1 MEVSPATERLVTL
14 EMAREKRRFVCQECG
29 YTTPRSLGRCP
40 GCQSWQSFA
49 EEIEQLTT
57 SSKHRGIGQASREP
71 EPISQ
76 VMASEVERH
85 LTGMS
90 EFDRVLG
97 GGIVP
102 GSVVLIGGDPGI
114 GKSTL
119 LLQASDALSRNYG
132 DILYVSGEESVS
144 QTKLRA
150 TRLGVVSDTLYVLCE
165 NDLEQIEKHI
175 QTLNPKVV
183 IVDSIQAVYL
193 SSIQSAPGSVTQ
205 IRECAG
211 RLLICAKNRNVPVFL
226 VGHVTKDG
234 TLAGPRIL
242 EHMVDT
248 VLYFEG
254 EQHHIYRVLRAIKNR
269 FGSTNEI
276 GIFEMQ
282 NRGLV
287 DVMNPSELF
296 LSNSEEEVAGSIVVS
311 SMEGTRP
318 LLMEV
323 QALVVPTNHGN
334 PRNTATGVDRHR
346 IALLIAVLNKRVGI
360 DVGGADVFVNITG
373 GLRVAEP
380 GIDLGVLMAIASS
393 YREIPIDRQTVMI
406 GEVGLGGEIRPVTH
420 VERRIREAAKLGFTR
435 AIFPEYNR
443 KGLEIEEH
451 IELIGVKDVYD
462 SLSALL

>member
-1 MEVSPATERLVTL
+1 
-14 EMAREKRRFVCQECG
+14 MAREKRRFVCQECG
-29 YTTPRSLGRCP
+29 YTTPKTLGRCP
-40 GCQSWQSFA
+40 NCQSWQSFA
-49 EEIEQLTT
+49 EEVEELITA
-57 SSKHRGIGQASREP
+57 SRHRGIGQASREP

-76 VMASEVERH
+76 VAANEVERH

-102 GSVVLIGGDPGI
+102 GAVVLIGGDPGI

-132 DILYVSGEESVS
+132 DVLYVSGEESVS

-150 TRLGVVSDTLYVLCE
+150 TRLGVKSDTLYVLCE
-165 NDLEQIEKHI
+165 NNLEQIEKHI
-175 QTLNPKVV
+175 EARKPKVV
-183 IVDSIQAVYL
+183 VIDSIQAVYL
-193 SSIQSAPGSVTQ
+193 TSMQSAPGSVTQ
-205 IRECAG
+205 IRECTG
-211 RLLICAKNRNVPVFL
+211 HLLICAKNRNIPIFL
-226 VGHVTKDG
+226 VGHVTKEG
-234 TLAGPRIL
+234 ALAGPRVL

-254 EQHHIYRVLRAIKNR
+254 EGHHIYRVLRAIKNR

-276 GIFEMQ
+276 GIFEMR
-282 NRGLV
+282 NTGLA
-287 DVMNPSELF
+287 DVMNPSEIF
-296 LSNSEEEVAGSIVVS
+296 LSDREEQVSGSVVVS

-323 QALVVPTNHGN
+323 QALVVPTNYGN
-334 PRNTATGVDRHR
+334 PRNTTTGVDRHR

-360 DVGGADVFVNITG
+360 DVGDSDVFVNITG

-380 GIDLGVLMAIASS
+380 GIDLGILMAISS
-393 YREIPIDRQTVMI
+393 SHRDIAIDRQTVMI

-420 VERRIREAAKLGFTR
+420 VDRRIREAAKLGFRR
-435 AIFPEYNR
+435 AVFPEYNR
-443 KGLEIEEH
+443 KGLNIDEN
-451 IELIGVKDVYD
+451 IELIGVNDVYD
-462 SLSALL
+462 SLAALLA

>member
-1 MEVSPATERLVTL
+1 
-14 EMAREKRRFVCQECG
+14 MAREKRKFVCQECG
-29 YTTPRSLGRCP
+29 YTTPKTLGRCP
-40 GCQSWQSFA
+40 SCKSWQSFA
-49 EEIEQLTT
+49 EEVETLITPSRQ
-57 SSKHRGIGQASREP
+57 RGIGQASREP

-76 VMASEVERH
+76 VTASEVERH
-85 LTGMS
+85 LTGML

-132 DILYVSGEESVS
+132 DVLYVSGEESVS

-150 TRLGVVSDTLYVLCE
+150 TRLGVMSDTLYVLCE
-165 NDLEQIEKHI
+165 NNLEQIEKHI
-175 QTLNPKVV
+175 EAQKPKVV
-183 IVDSIQAVYL
+183 IIDSIQAVYL

-205 IRECAG
+205 VRECTG
-211 RLLICAKNRNVPVFL
+211 HLLICAKNRNIPVFL
-226 VGHVTKDG
+226 VGHVTKEG
-234 TLAGPRIL
+234 AIAGPRIL

-254 EQHHIYRVLRAIKNR
+254 ERHHIYRVLRAIKNR

-282 NRGLV
+282 NTGLV
-287 DVMNPSELF
+287 DVMNPSEIF
-296 LSNSEEEVAGSIVVS
+296 LSNREEQVSGSVIVS

-323 QALVVPTNHGN
+323 QALVVPTNYSN
-334 PRNTATGVDRHR
+334 PRNTAAGVDRHR

-360 DVGGADVFVNITG
+360 DVGDADVFVNITG
-373 GLRVAEP
+373 GLHVDEP
-380 GIDLGVLMAIASS
+380 GIDLGVLMAISS
-393 YREIPIDRQTVMI
+393 SHRDIPVDRQTVII

-420 VERRIREAAKLGFTR
+420 VDRRIREAAKLGFKR
-435 AIFPEYNR
+435 AIFPEYSR
-443 KGLEIEEH
+443 KGLDIDVD
-451 IELIGVKDVYD
+451 IELVGVSDVYD
-462 SLSALL
+462 SLGALL

>member
-1 MEVSPATERLVTL
+1 
-14 EMAREKRRFVCQECG
+14 MAREKRRFVCQECG
-29 YTTPRSLGRCP
+29 YITPKTLGRCP
-40 GCQSWQSFA
+40 SCKSWQSFA
-49 EEIEQLTT
+49 EEVETLITP
-57 SSKHRGIGQASREP
+57 SRHRGIGRASREP

-76 VMASEVERH
+76 VTASEVERH

-102 GSVVLIGGDPGI
+102 GAVVLIGGDPGI

-132 DILYVSGEESVS
+132 EVLYVSGEESVS

-150 TRLGVVSDTLYVLCE
+150 TRLGVKSDTLYVLCE

-175 QTLNPKVV
+175 DARKPKVV
-183 IVDSIQAVYL
+183 VIDSIQAVYL
-193 SSIQSAPGSVTQ
+193 TSIQSAPGSVTQ
-205 IRECAG
+205 IRECTG
-211 RLLICAKNRNVPVFL
+211 HLLICAKNRNIPIFL
-226 VGHVTKDG
+226 VGHVTKEG
-234 TLAGPRIL
+234 AIAGPRVL

-254 EQHHIYRVLRAIKNR
+254 EGHHIYRVLRAIKNR

-276 GIFEMQ
+276 GIFEMR
-282 NRGLV
+282 NTGLA
-287 DVMNPSELF
+287 DVMNPSEIF
-296 LSNSEEEVAGSIVVS
+296 LSDREEQVSGSVVVS

-323 QALVVPTNHGN
+323 QALVVPTNYGN

-360 DVGGADVFVNITG
+360 DVGDSDVFVNITG
-373 GLRVAEP
+373 GLRIDEP
-380 GIDLGVLMAIASS
+380 GIDLGVLMAISS
-393 YREIPIDRQTVMI
+393 SHRDMPIDRQTVMI

-420 VERRIREAAKLGFTR
+420 VDRRIREAAKLGFKR
-435 AIFPEYNR
+435 AVFPEYNR
-443 KGLEIEEH
+443 KGLNIDDD
-451 IELIGVKDVYD
+451 IELVGVNDVYD
-462 SLSALL
+462 SLAALL

>member
-1 MEVSPATERLVTL
+1 
-14 EMAREKRRFVCQECG
+14 MAREKRRFVCQECG
-29 YTTPRSLGRCP
+29 YVTPKSLGRCP

-49 EEIEQLTT
+49 EEIEQLAT
-57 SSKHRGIGQASREP
+57 SSKHRGIGHASREP

-76 VMASEVERH
+76 IMASEVERH

-150 TRLGVVSDTLYVLCE
+150 TRLGVASDTLYVLCE
-165 NDLEQIEKHI
+165 NDLEQIETHI

-211 RLLICAKNRNVPVFL
+211 RLLICAKNRNVPIFL

-234 TLAGPRIL
+234 ALAGPRIL

-254 EQHHIYRVLRAIKNR
+254 EQQHIYRVLRAIKNR

-296 LSNSEEEVAGSIVVS
+296 LNNREEEVAGSIVVS

-323 QALVVPTNHGN
+323 QALVVPTHHGN

-360 DVGGADVFVNITG
+360 DVGDADVFVNITG

-435 AIFPEYNR
+435 AIFPAYNR
-443 KGLEIEEH
+443 KGLEIDEP

>member
-1 MEVSPATERLVTL
+1 
-14 EMAREKRRFVCQECG
+14 MAREKRKFVCQECG
-29 YTTPRSLGRCP
+29 YTTPKTLGRCP
-40 GCQSWQSFA
+40 SCKSWQSFT
-49 EEIEQLTT
+49 EEVETLITPSRQ
-57 SSKHRGIGQASREP
+57 RGIGQASREP

-76 VMASEVERH
+76 VTASEVERH

-102 GSVVLIGGDPGI
+102 GAVVLIGGDPGI

-132 DILYVSGEESVS
+132 DVLYVSGEESVS

-150 TRLGVVSDTLYVLCE
+150 TRLGVKSDSLYVLCE

-175 QTLNPKVV
+175 EAQKPKVV
-183 IVDSIQAVYL
+183 VIDSIQAVYL
-193 SSIQSAPGSVTQ
+193 TSIQSAPGSVTQ
-205 IRECAG
+205 IRECTG
-211 RLLICAKNRNVPVFL
+211 HLLICAKNRNIPIFL
-226 VGHVTKDG
+226 VGHVTKEG
-234 TLAGPRIL
+234 AIAGPRVL

-254 EQHHIYRVLRAIKNR
+254 EGHHIYRVLRAIKNR

-276 GIFEMQ
+276 GIFEMR
-282 NRGLV
+282 NTGLA
-287 DVMNPSELF
+287 DVMNPSEIF
-296 LSNSEEEVAGSIVVS
+296 LSDREEQVSGSVVVS

-323 QALVVPTNHGN
+323 QALVVPTNYGN
-334 PRNTATGVDRHR
+334 PRNTSAGVDRHR

-360 DVGGADVFVNITG
+360 DVGDSDVFVNITG
-373 GLRVAEP
+373 GLRIDEP
-380 GIDLGVLMAIASS
+380 GIDLGVLMAISS
-393 YREIPIDRQTVMI
+393 SHRDIPIDRQTVMI

-420 VERRIREAAKLGFTR
+420 VDRRIREAAKLGFRR

-443 KGLEIEEH
+443 KGLNIDED
-451 IELIGVKDVYD
+451 IELVGVKDVYD
-462 SLSALL
+462 SLATLLK

>member
-1 MEVSPATERLVTL
+1 
-14 EMAREKRRFVCQECG
+14 MAREKRRFVCQECG

-40 GCQSWQSFA
+40 ECKSWQSFA
-49 EEIEQLTT
+49 EEIEELAT

-71 EPISQ
+71 EPISKIE
-76 VMASEVERH
+76 AGEVERH
-85 LTGMS
+85 LTGMV

-165 NDLEQIEKHI
+165 NNLEQVEKHI
-175 QTLNPKVV
+175 ETLKPKVV

-211 RLLICAKNRNVPVFL
+211 RLLVCAKNRNIPVFL

-296 LSNSEEEVAGSIVVS
+296 LTNREEEVSGSVVVS
-311 SMEGTRP
+311 SIEGTRP

-323 QALVVPTNHGN
+323 QALVVPTNYGN

-380 GIDLGVLMAIASS
+380 GIDLGVLIAIASS
-393 YREIPIDRQTVMI
+393 HRDMPVDRQTVMI

-420 VERRIREAAKLGFTR
+420 VERRIREAAKLGFRR

-443 KGLEIEEH
+443 KGLEIEED

>member
-1 MEVSPATERLVTL
+1 
-14 EMAREKRRFVCQECG
+14 MAREKRKFVCQECG
-29 YTTPRSLGRCP
+29 YTTPKTLGRCP
-40 GCQSWQSFA
+40 SCKSWQSFA
-49 EEIEQLTT
+49 EEVETLITP
-57 SSKHRGIGQASREP
+57 SRHRGIGQASREP

-76 VMASEVERH
+76 VTASEVERH

-102 GSVVLIGGDPGI
+102 GAVVLIGGDPGI

-132 DILYVSGEESVS
+132 DVLYVSGEESVS

-150 TRLGVVSDTLYVLCE
+150 TRLGVKSDKLYVLCE
-165 NDLEQIEKHI
+165 NNLEQIEKHI
-175 QTLNPKVV
+175 EAQKPKVV
-183 IVDSIQAVYL
+183 VIDSIQAVYL
-193 SSIQSAPGSVTQ
+193 TSIQSAPGSVTQ
-205 IRECAG
+205 IRECTG
-211 RLLICAKNRNVPVFL
+211 HLLICAKNRNIPIFL
-226 VGHVTKDG
+226 VGHVTKEG
-234 TLAGPRIL
+234 AIAGPRVL

-254 EQHHIYRVLRAIKNR
+254 EGHHIYRVLRAIKNR

-276 GIFEMQ
+276 GIFEMR
-282 NRGLV
+282 NTGLA
-287 DVMNPSELF
+287 DVMNPSEIF
-296 LSNSEEEVAGSIVVS
+296 LSDREEQVSGSVVVS

-323 QALVVPTNHGN
+323 QALVVPTNYGN
-334 PRNTATGVDRHR
+334 PRNTAAGVDRHR

-360 DVGGADVFVNITG
+360 DVGDSDVFVNITG
-373 GLRVAEP
+373 GLRIDEP
-380 GIDLGVLMAIASS
+380 GIDLGVLMAISS
-393 YREIPIDRQTVMI
+393 SHRDMPIDRQTVMI

-420 VERRIREAAKLGFTR
+420 VDRRIREAAKLGFRR

-443 KGLEIEEH
+443 KGLNIDDD
-451 IELIGVKDVYD
+451 IELVGVKDVYD
-462 SLSALL
+462 SLAALL

>member
-1 MEVSPATERLVTL
+1 
-14 EMAREKRRFVCQECG
+14 MAREKRKFVCQECG
-29 YTTPRSLGRCP
+29 YTTPRTLGRCP
-40 GCQSWQSFA
+40 GCKSWQSFA
-49 EEIEQLTT
+49 EEVEAPAA
-57 SSKHRGIGQASREP
+57 SPRHRGIGQGSSKP

-76 VMASEVERH
+76 VTATEVARH

-102 GSVVLIGGDPGI
+102 GSVILIGGDPGI

-119 LLQASDALSRNYG
+119 LLQASDALSQNYG
-132 DILYVSGEESVS
+132 QVLYVSGEESVN

-150 TRLGVVSDTLYVLCE
+150 TRLGVASDTLYVLCE
-165 NDLEQIEKHI
+165 NNLEQIERHI
-175 QTLNPKVV
+175 ETLKPKVV
-183 IVDSIQAVYL
+183 IIDSIQTVYL
-193 SSIQSAPGSVTQ
+193 SDIQSAPGSVTQ

-211 RLLICAKNRNVPVFL
+211 HLLICAKNRNIPVFL
-226 VGHVTKDG
+226 VGHVTKEG
-234 TLAGPRIL
+234 SLAGPRIL

-254 EQHHIYRVLRAIKNR
+254 ERHHIYRVLRAIKNR

-282 NRGLV
+282 SKGLV
-287 DVMNPSELF
+287 DVLNPSELF
-296 LSNSEEEVAGSIVVS
+296 LSNREEEVSGSAVVS

-323 QALVVPTNHGN
+323 QALVVPTNYSN

-360 DVGGADVFVNITG
+360 DVGDSDVFVNITG
-373 GLRVAEP
+373 GLRVDEP
-380 GIDLGVLMAIASS
+380 GIDLGVLIAISS
-393 YREIPIDRQTVMI
+393 NYRDIPINRRTVII

-420 VERRIREAAKLGFTR
+420 VEKRIREAAKLGFQR

-443 KGLEIEEH
+443 RGLEIDED
-451 IELIGVKDVYD
+451 IELIGVNDVYD
-462 SLSALL
+462 SLGALL

>member
-1 MEVSPATERLVTL
+1 
-14 EMAREKRRFVCQECG
+14 MAREKRKFVCQECG
-29 YTTPRSLGRCP
+29 YTTPKTLGRCP
-40 GCQSWQSFA
+40 SCKSWQSFA
-49 EEIEQLTT
+49 EEVETLITP
-57 SSKHRGIGQASREP
+57 SRHRGIGQASREP

-76 VMASEVERH
+76 VTASEVERH

-102 GSVVLIGGDPGI
+102 GAVVLIGGDPGI

-132 DILYVSGEESVS
+132 DVLYVSGEESVS

-150 TRLGVVSDTLYVLCE
+150 TRLGVTSDTLYVLCE
-165 NDLEQIEKHI
+165 NNLEQIEKHI
-175 QTLNPKVV
+175 ETQKPKVV
-183 IVDSIQAVYL
+183 VIDSIQAVYL
-193 SSIQSAPGSVTQ
+193 TSIQSAPGSVTQ
-205 IRECAG
+205 IRECTG
-211 RLLICAKNRNVPVFL
+211 HLLICAKNRNIPIFL
-226 VGHVTKDG
+226 VGHVTKEG
-234 TLAGPRIL
+234 AIAGPRVL

-254 EQHHIYRVLRAIKNR
+254 EGHHIYRVLRAIKNR

-276 GIFEMQ
+276 GIFEMR
-282 NRGLV
+282 NTGLA
-287 DVMNPSELF
+287 DVMNPSEIF
-296 LSNSEEEVAGSIVVS
+296 LSDREEQVSGSVVVS

-323 QALVVPTNHGN
+323 QALVVPTNYGN
-334 PRNTATGVDRHR
+334 PRNTAAGVDRHR

-360 DVGGADVFVNITG
+360 DVGDSDVFVNITG
-373 GLRVAEP
+373 GLRIDEP
-380 GIDLGVLMAIASS
+380 GIDLGVLIAISS
-393 YREIPIDRQTVMI
+393 SHRDMPIDRQTVMI

-420 VERRIREAAKLGFTR
+420 VDRRIREAAKLGFKR

-443 KGLEIEEH
+443 KGLNIDED
-451 IELIGVKDVYD
+451 IELVGVKDVYD
-462 SLSALL
+462 SLATLLK

>member
-1 MEVSPATERLVTL
+1 
-14 EMAREKRRFVCQECG
+14 MAREKRKFVCQECG
-29 YTTPRSLGRCP
+29 YTTPKTLGRCP
-40 GCQSWQSFA
+40 GCKSWQSFA
-49 EEIEQLTT
+49 EEVEDLITP
-57 SSKHRGIGQASREP
+57 SRHRGIGQVSREP
-71 EPISQ
+71 EPISE
-76 VMASEVERH
+76 VTASEVERH
-85 LTGMS
+85 LTGML

-132 DILYVSGEESVS
+132 DVLYVSGEESVS

-150 TRLGVVSDTLYVLCE
+150 TRLGVTSDTLYVLCE
-165 NDLEQIEKHI
+165 NNLEQIEKHI
-175 QTLNPKVV
+175 EAQKPKVV
-183 IVDSIQAVYL
+183 IIDSIQAVYL

-205 IRECAG
+205 VRECTG
-211 RLLICAKNRNVPVFL
+211 HLLIYAKNRNIPIFL
-226 VGHVTKDG
+226 VGHVTKEG
-234 TLAGPRIL
+234 AIAGPRIL

-254 EQHHIYRVLRAIKNR
+254 ERHHIYRVLRAIKNR

-282 NRGLV
+282 NTGLV
-287 DVMNPSELF
+287 DVMNPSEIF
-296 LSNSEEEVAGSIVVS
+296 LNHREEQVSGSVIVS

-323 QALVVPTNHGN
+323 QALVVPTNYSN
-334 PRNTATGVDRHR
+334 PRNTATGVDRQR

-360 DVGGADVFVNITG
+360 NVGDADVFVNITG
-373 GLRVAEP
+373 GLRVDEP
-380 GIDLGVLMAIASS
+380 GIDLGVLMAISS
-393 YREIPIDRQTVMI
+393 SHRDIPVDQQTVI
-406 GEVGLGGEIRPVTH
+406 VGEVGLGGEIRPVTH
-420 VERRIREAAKLGFTR
+420 VDRRIREAAKLGFKR

-443 KGLEIEEH
+443 KGLDIDVD
-451 IELIGVKDVYD
+451 IELVGVNDVYD
-462 SLSALL
+462 SLGALL

>member
-1 MEVSPATERLVTL
+1 
-14 EMAREKRRFVCQECG
+14 MAREKRKFVCQECG
-29 YTTPRSLGRCP
+29 YITPKTLGRCP
-40 GCQSWQSFA
+40 SCRSWQSFA
-49 EEIEQLTT
+49 EEIETLTT
-57 SSKHRGIGQASREP
+57 QSKHRDIGQVSREP

-76 VMASEVERH
+76 VTASDVERH

-132 DILYVSGEESVS
+132 DVLYVSGEESVS

-150 TRLGVVSDTLYVLCE
+150 TRLGVESDTLYVLCE
-165 NDLEQIEKHI
+165 NNLEQIEKYI
-175 QTLNPKVV
+175 EAREPKVV
-183 IVDSIQAVYL
+183 IVDSIQTVYL
-193 SSIQSAPGSVTQ
+193 SSIPSAPGSVTQ

-211 RLLICAKNRNVPVFL
+211 HLLICAKNRNIPVFL
-226 VGHVTKDG
+226 VGHVTKEG
-234 TLAGPRIL
+234 ALAGPRVL

-254 EQHHIYRVLRAIKNR
+254 EQHHIYRILRAIKNR

-282 NRGLV
+282 STGLA

-296 LSNSEEEVAGSIVVS
+296 LSNREEEVSGSVVVS
-311 SMEGTRP
+311 SIEGTRP

-323 QALVVPTNHGN
+323 QALVVPTHYGN
-334 PRNTATGVDRHR
+334 PRNTAAGVDRHR
-346 IALLIAVLNKRVGI
+346 IALLIAGPK
-360 DVGGADVFVNITG
+360 
-373 GLRVAEP
+373 
-380 GIDLGVLMAIASS
+380 
-393 YREIPIDRQTVMI
+393 
-406 GEVGLGGEIRPVTH
+406 
-420 VERRIREAAKLGFTR
+420 
-435 AIFPEYNR
+435 
-443 KGLEIEEH
+443 
-451 IELIGVKDVYD
+451 
-462 SLSALL
+462 

>member
-1 MEVSPATERLVTL
+1 
-14 EMAREKRRFVCQECG
+14 MAREKHKFVCQECG
-29 YTTPRSLGRCP
+29 YTTPKTLGRCP
-40 GCQSWQSFA
+40 GCKSWQSFA
-49 EEIEQLTT
+49 EEVETLITPSRQ
-57 SSKHRGIGQASREP
+57 RGIGQASREP

-76 VMASEVERH
+76 VTASEVERH
-85 LTGMS
+85 LTGML

-132 DILYVSGEESVS
+132 DVLYVSGEESVS

-150 TRLGVVSDTLYVLCE
+150 TRLGVMSDTLYVLCE
-165 NDLEQIEKHI
+165 NNLEHIEKHI
-175 QTLNPKVV
+175 EARKPKVV
-183 IVDSIQAVYL
+183 IIDSIQAVYL

-205 IRECAG
+205 VRECTG
-211 RLLICAKNRNVPVFL
+211 HLLICAKNRNIPVFL
-226 VGHVTKDG
+226 VGHVTKEG
-234 TLAGPRIL
+234 AIAGPRIL

-254 EQHHIYRVLRAIKNR
+254 ERHHIYRVLRAIKNR

-282 NRGLV
+282 NTGLV
-287 DVMNPSELF
+287 DVMNPSEIF
-296 LSNSEEEVAGSIVVS
+296 LSNREEQVSGSVIVS

-323 QALVVPTNHGN
+323 QALVVPTNYSN
-334 PRNTATGVDRHR
+334 PRNTAAGVDRHR

-360 DVGGADVFVNITG
+360 DVGDADVFVNITG
-373 GLRVAEP
+373 GLHVDEP
-380 GIDLGVLMAIASS
+380 GIDLGVLMAISS
-393 YREIPIDRQTVMI
+393 SHRDIPVDRQTVII

-420 VERRIREAAKLGFTR
+420 VDRRIREAAKLGFKR

-443 KGLEIEEH
+443 KNLDIDVD
-451 IELIGVKDVYD
+451 IELVGVSDVYD
-462 SLSALL
+462 SLGALL

>member
-1 MEVSPATERLVTL
+1 
-14 EMAREKRRFVCQECG
+14 MAREKRRFVCQECG
-29 YTTPRSLGRCP
+29 YITPKTLGRCP
-40 GCQSWQSFA
+40 SCKSWQSFA
-49 EEIEQLTT
+49 EEVETLITP
-57 SSKHRGIGQASREP
+57 SRHRGIGQASREP

-76 VMASEVERH
+76 VTASEVERH

-102 GSVVLIGGDPGI
+102 GAVVLIGGDPGI

-132 DILYVSGEESVS
+132 EVLYVSGEESVS

-150 TRLGVVSDTLYVLCE
+150 TRLGVKSDTLYVLCE

-175 QTLNPKVV
+175 DAQKPKVV
-183 IVDSIQAVYL
+183 VIDSIQAVYL
-193 SSIQSAPGSVTQ
+193 TSIQSAPGSVTQ
-205 IRECAG
+205 IRECTG
-211 RLLICAKNRNVPVFL
+211 HLLICAKNRNIPIFL
-226 VGHVTKDG
+226 VGHVTKEG
-234 TLAGPRIL
+234 AIAGPRVL

-254 EQHHIYRVLRAIKNR
+254 EGHHIYRVLRAIKNR

-276 GIFEMQ
+276 GIFEMR
-282 NRGLV
+282 NTGLA
-287 DVMNPSELF
+287 DVMNPSEIF
-296 LSNSEEEVAGSIVVS
+296 LSDREEQVSGSVVVS

-323 QALVVPTNHGN
+323 QALVVPTNYGN

-360 DVGGADVFVNITG
+360 DVGDSDVFVNITG
-373 GLRVAEP
+373 GLRIDEP
-380 GIDLGVLMAIASS
+380 GIDLGVLMAISS
-393 YREIPIDRQTVMI
+393 SHRDMPIDRQTVMI

-420 VERRIREAAKLGFTR
+420 VDRRIREAAKLGFKR
-435 AIFPEYNR
+435 AVFPEYNR
-443 KGLEIEEH
+443 KGLNIDED
-451 IELIGVKDVYD
+451 IELVGVNDVYD
-462 SLSALL
+462 SLAALL

>member
-1 MEVSPATERLVTL
+1 
-14 EMAREKRRFVCQECG
+14 MAREKRKFVCQECG
-29 YTTPRSLGRCP
+29 YTTPKTLGRCP
-40 GCQSWQSFA
+40 SCKSWQSFT
-49 EEIEQLTT
+49 EEVETLITP
-57 SSKHRGIGQASREP
+57 SRHRGIGQASREP

-76 VMASEVERH
+76 VTASEVERH

-102 GSVVLIGGDPGI
+102 GAVVLIGGDPGI

-132 DILYVSGEESVS
+132 DVLYVSGEESVS

-150 TRLGVVSDTLYVLCE
+150 TRLGVKSDTLYVLCE

-175 QTLNPKVV
+175 EAQKPKVV
-183 IVDSIQAVYL
+183 VIDSIQAVYL
-193 SSIQSAPGSVTQ
+193 TSIQSAPGSVTQ
-205 IRECAG
+205 IRECTG
-211 RLLICAKNRNVPVFL
+211 HLLICAKNRNIPIFL
-226 VGHVTKDG
+226 VGHVTKEG
-234 TLAGPRIL
+234 AIAGPRVL

-254 EQHHIYRVLRAIKNR
+254 EGHHIYRVLRAIKNR

-276 GIFEMQ
+276 GIFEMR
-282 NRGLV
+282 NTGLA
-287 DVMNPSELF
+287 DVMNPSEIF
-296 LSNSEEEVAGSIVVS
+296 LSDREEQVSGSVVVS

-323 QALVVPTNHGN
+323 QALVVPTNYGN
-334 PRNTATGVDRHR
+334 PRNTSAGVDRHR

-360 DVGGADVFVNITG
+360 DVGDSDVFVNITG
-373 GLRVAEP
+373 GLRIDEP
-380 GIDLGVLMAIASS
+380 GIDLGVLMAISS
-393 YREIPIDRQTVMI
+393 SHRDIPIDRQTVMI

-420 VERRIREAAKLGFTR
+420 VDRRIREAAKLGFRR

-443 KGLEIEEH
+443 KGLNIDED
-451 IELIGVKDVYD
+451 IELVGVKDVYD
-462 SLSALL
+462 SLATLLK

>member
-1 MEVSPATERLVTL
+1 
-14 EMAREKRRFVCQECG
+14 MAREKRKFVCQECG
-29 YTTPRSLGRCP
+29 YTTPKTLGRCP
-40 GCQSWQSFA
+40 NCKSWQSFA
-49 EEIEQLTT
+49 EEVETLITPSRQ
-57 SSKHRGIGQASREP
+57 RGIGQASREP

-76 VMASEVERH
+76 VTASEVERH

-132 DILYVSGEESVS
+132 DVLYVSGEESVS

-150 TRLGVVSDTLYVLCE
+150 TRLGVMSDTLYVLCE
-165 NDLEQIEKHI
+165 NNLEQIEKHI
-175 QTLNPKVV
+175 EARKPKVV
-183 IVDSIQAVYL
+183 IIDSIQAVYL

-205 IRECAG
+205 VRECTG
-211 RLLICAKNRNVPVFL
+211 HLLICAKNRNIPVFL
-226 VGHVTKDG
+226 VGHVTKEG
-234 TLAGPRIL
+234 AIAGPRIL

-254 EQHHIYRVLRAIKNR
+254 ERHHIYRVLRAIKNR

-282 NRGLV
+282 NTGLV
-287 DVMNPSELF
+287 DVMNPSEIF
-296 LSNSEEEVAGSIVVS
+296 LSNREEQVSGAVIVS

-323 QALVVPTNHGN
+323 QALVVPTNYSN
-334 PRNTATGVDRHR
+334 PRNTAAGVDRHR

-360 DVGGADVFVNITG
+360 DVGDADVFVNITG
-373 GLRVAEP
+373 GLHVDEP
-380 GIDLGVLMAIASS
+380 GIDLGVLMAISS
-393 YREIPIDRQTVMI
+393 SHRDIPVDRQTVII

-420 VERRIREAAKLGFTR
+420 VDRRIREAAKLGFKR

-443 KGLEIEEH
+443 KGLDIDVD
-451 IELIGVKDVYD
+451 IELVGVSDVYD
-462 SLSALL
+462 SLGALL

>member
-1 MEVSPATERLVTL
+1 
-14 EMAREKRRFVCQECG
+14 MAREKRRFVCQECG
-29 YTTPRSLGRCP
+29 YITPKTLGRCP
-40 GCQSWQSFA
+40 SCKSWQSFA
-49 EEIEQLTT
+49 EEVETLITP
-57 SSKHRGIGQASREP
+57 SRHRGIGQVSREP

-76 VMASEVERH
+76 VTASEVERH
-85 LTGMS
+85 LTGML

-102 GSVVLIGGDPGI
+102 GAVVLIGGDPGI

-132 DILYVSGEESVS
+132 EVLYVSGEESVS

-150 TRLGVVSDTLYVLCE
+150 TRLGVKSDTLYVLCE

-175 QTLNPKVV
+175 DARKPKVV
-183 IVDSIQAVYL
+183 VIDSIQAVYL
-193 SSIQSAPGSVTQ
+193 TSIQSAPGSVTQ
-205 IRECAG
+205 IRECTG
-211 RLLICAKNRNVPVFL
+211 HLLICAKNRNIPIFL
-226 VGHVTKDG
+226 VGHVTKEG
-234 TLAGPRIL
+234 AIAGPRVL

-254 EQHHIYRVLRAIKNR
+254 EGHHIYRVLRAIKNR

-276 GIFEMQ
+276 GIFEMR
-282 NRGLV
+282 NTGLA
-287 DVMNPSELF
+287 DVMNPSEIF
-296 LSNSEEEVAGSIVVS
+296 LSDREEQVSGSVVVS

-360 DVGGADVFVNITG
+360 DVGDSDVFVNITG
-373 GLRVAEP
+373 GLRIDEP
-380 GIDLGVLMAIASS
+380 GIDLGVLMAISS
-393 YREIPIDRQTVMI
+393 SHRDMPIDRQTVMI

-420 VERRIREAAKLGFTR
+420 VDRRIREAAKLGFKR
-435 AIFPEYNR
+435 AVFPEYNR
-443 KGLEIEEH
+443 KGLYIDEDI
-451 IELIGVKDVYD
+451 
-462 SLSALL
+462 